1 MICTSLYSPEEIDH
15 LGKYTE
21 IIDVSEDDAL
31 GGITNSVRMGN
42 SVMCASNIT
51 ELKKTDELYQ
61 LEAAKIATLEKICSN
76 EGMEPIIF
84 NISEFMKSGALLS
97 CCVMHLN
104 YVDQTKSLI

>member
-1 MICTSLYSPEEIDH
+1 M
-15 LGKYTE
+15 
-21 IIDVSEDDAL
+21 
-31 GGITNSVRMGN
+31 
-42 SVMCASNIT
+42 
-51 ELKKTDELYQ
+51 
-61 LEAAKIATLEKICSN
+61 LENYLEKICSN